1 MCSLKKDG
9 EKILF
14 EKKSQQARAAEL
26 NYYINDDMFHNQAY
40 THTRDSGVCHVEK
53 KKIIALAPDVANKVL
68 KHSVVDALNNAVS
81 RCCRKKKKK
90 KEKPRI
96 II

>member
-1 MCSLKKDG
+1 MLKKG
-9 EKILF
+9 NC
-14 EKKSQQARAAEL
+14 A
-26 NYYINDDMFHNQAY
+26 
-40 THTRDSGVCHVEK
+40 
-53 KKIIALAPDVANKVL
+53 APDVANKVL

-90 KEKPRI
+90 IEKPWI